1 MGYGV
6 PMLVLLSL
14 AAFLAE
20 ASEMIVGLAAYAFL
34 VLLSLYLA
42 GTGSVLDEASVPL
55 VDE

>member
-1 MGYGV
+1 
-6 PMLVLLSL
+6 MLVLLSL